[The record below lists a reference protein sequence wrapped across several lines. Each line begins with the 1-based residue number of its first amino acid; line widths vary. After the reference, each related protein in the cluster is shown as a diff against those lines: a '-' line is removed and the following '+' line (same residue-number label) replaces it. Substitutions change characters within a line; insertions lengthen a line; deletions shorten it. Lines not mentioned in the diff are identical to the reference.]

1 MEGELLTPEE
11 FSKDSGWQTVA
22 VRRSGAKSA
31 PVERVGGISTGA
43 KPNDN
48 LSAKGRRDRG
58 RAKAKIIRGGRMPPL
73 PKEDAKI
80 IIRPMGGLNIS
91 KVGPIVVAEAIWNAV
106 GIDPAKRDSDTMCP
120 NFQQNIMVV
129 STPCRE
135 NATRYVRVECIA
147 VGGQQHDV
155 NAYEAAPHSTCK
167 GVIRGIAPCD
177 GPEELDRKIVNS
189 KNPLALGAK
198 RIKSTGTVVVV
209 FDGYKVPNYVS
220 YGGTL
225 VKCTLYRKR
234 VEVCYACGRLGHRAD
249 VCPSPDETVCK
260 GCGVANPD
268 EQHKCD
274 PKCRLCGGRHFTA
287 AKECNQRY
295 QMPYLVRRRRRERSQ
310 VNRSKSPAFAKGER
324 QLPDIADR
332 SGARGSSRSRNP
344 SPSVTPGRSRSPSR
358 ERSRSRGRSRRRSR
372 RRSGSRSVSRAR
384 SGSSVGQQMKRKST
398 LSWADRVRGGS
409 EARPSRGPHGPLPEQ
424 ARDAEIA
431 RLQKENAD
439 LKEMVRKM
447 ASEMTE
453 IKKLVISQSALVKA
467 SAPTAVEVPVP
478 VSDSAGASKRRAV
491 SSKEESVS
499 QTNEI
504 KGMLATLTT
513 SVQQLHQGLAQ
524 VQVALGD
531 PKRGLGALGDRIDAL
546 ERLVIPSTTSTTPMQ
561 VVDPNAS
568 STIIGATSTSTHQTG
583 GNFLRAALLT
593 AGSTENVSN
602 HG

>member
-1 MEGELLTPEE
+1 MATEVEGELLTPEE

-80 IIRPMGGLNIS
+80 IVRSMGGLNIN

-106 GIDPAKRDSDTMCP
+106 GIDPAKRDSDTMWP
-120 NFQQNIMVV
+120 NFQENIMVV

-147 VGGQQHDV
+147 VGGQQHEV
-155 NAYEAAPHSTCK
+155 NAYEAAPLSTCK
-167 GVIRGIAPCD
+167 G
-177 GPEELDRKIVNS
+177 
-189 KNPLALGAK
+189 
-198 RIKSTGTVVVV
+198 
-209 FDGYKVPNYVS
+209 
-220 YGGTL
+220 
-225 VKCTLYRKR
+225 
-234 VEVCYACGRLGHRAD
+234 
-249 VCPSPDETVCK
+249 
-260 GCGVANPD
+260 
-268 EQHKCD
+268 
-274 PKCRLCGGRHFTA
+274 
-287 AKECNQRY
+287 
-295 QMPYLVRRRRRERSQ
+295 
-310 VNRSKSPAFAKGER
+310 GER
-324 QLPDIADR
+324 QIPDIAGR
-332 SGARGSSRSRNP
+332 CGARGSSRSRNP
-344 SPSVTPGRSRSPSR
+344 SPSVTPGGSRSPSR
-358 ERSRSRGRSRRRSR
+358 ER
-372 RRSGSRSVSRAR
+372 
-384 SGSSVGQQMKRKST
+384 SSVGQQMKRKST
-398 LSWADRVRGGS
+398 LSWADRVRGGG
-409 EARPSRGPHGPLPEQ
+409 ETGPSRGPRDPLPEQ
-424 ARDAEIA
+424 AREAEIA

-447 ASEMTE
+447 AREMTE

-467 SAPTAVEVPVP
+467 AS
-478 VSDSAGASKRRAV
+478 SGQRLGRASKRRAV

-546 ERLVIPSTTSTTPMQ
+546 ERLMIPSTMSTTPMQ
-561 VVDPNAS
+561 KVGGQLTLAAKDEAKAAFARRGAIPGVLACVDGTLIAIMKPEGLSPADTASFMSRKGYYAQNVMVVCNSELCILVVDLRLPGSGHDSWVWQHNRLCARLAAQLQPGKYLLVPRRPAAS
-568 STIIGATSTSTHQTG
+568 STSPPLVDRFHNGPFRIQHVSQ
-583 GNFLRAALLT
+583 LLPQPSPVNKGEARPEL
-593 AGSTENVSN
+593 AGS
-602 HG
+602 